1 MTTQYIYLLQEREFI
16 RTNDNVY
23 KVGMTTKENYE
34 RFRQYPKGSVLLFQM
49 ICNNCKNIE
58 KLVLKKFKETFK
70 QRKDI
75 GNEYFEGEYKGMIDI
90 IYLTIKDENAENVC
104 IIEQEEAENNRKDE
118 KLSED
123 DKFTTY
129 EEWIKYNNNRKDE
142 ADEELS
148 EGHTEKYEITT
159 YNEWI
164 KYNNKI
170 SKVIITNKTRE
181 EGFIKLKDY
190 LWIKLSDEEY
200 LLGFIQNFQKEGILF
215 KNKITNESI
224 TFEDYLKLEN
234 NDEKSNYY
242 KSAIIEYN
250 DEEILKDTL
259 KKCYVKKYDLYN
271 LNYHEYP
278 LTESV
283 SNSCVIFNSINT
295 TFTPV
300 DELISDKILTER
312 NMGRLISFHT
322 KNTINTSIVD
332 DILKSLIPNHVMN
345 EYNKLVYNLIVK
357 QEEKQIIFYDYNECL
372 LTTWIKDLL
381 HKISNKNYYALSC
394 DYYNDKK
401 EFKKM
406 LKANEY
412 RCIIIYKDQP
422 MRSVEDQINTF
433 RNLGFINFIVCQK
446 DKQNIMYNIANYRN
460 YLNDNKEL
468 LIQCIKEENNY
479 VIDNWESEI
488 HYDDSIFYSRNLLL
502 TNFLK
507 WCCMK

>member
-1 MTTQYIYLLQEREFI
+1 MMTQYIYLLQEREFI

-75 GNEYFEGEYKGMIDI
+75 GSEYFEGNYKDMIDI
-90 IYLTIKDENAENVC
+90 IYLIIRDENVENLC
-104 IIEQEEAENNRKDE
+104 NNEEETENNHDDE
-118 KLSED
+118 TVL
-123 DKFTTY
+123 
-129 EEWIKYNNNRKDE
+129 
-142 ADEELS
+142 DEELS
-148 EGHTEKYEITT
+148 EDDIEMYEITT

-164 KYNNKI
+164 KYNNQI

-190 LWIKLSDEEY
+190 LWIKFSDEEC
-200 LLGFIQNFQKEGILF
+200 LLGFIQKFQEELF
-215 KNKITNESI
+215 KNKITNEFI
-224 TFEDYLKLEN
+224 TFKDYNKIE
-234 NDEKSNYY
+234 NDELNNYDT
-242 KSAIIEYN
+242 IHVEYN
-250 DEEILKDTL
+250 VEKIIKDTL
-259 KKCYVKKYDLYN
+259 KKCYVKKCELYN
-271 LNYHEYP
+271 LKYHEYA
-278 LTESV
+278 LNESG
-283 SNSCVIFNSINT
+283 SKCVIYNSINT

-300 DELISDKILTER
+300 DEFISDKILTER
-312 NMGRLISFHT
+312 DMGRRLRSFRT
-322 KNTINTSIVD
+322 INTINTSIVD
-332 DILKSLIPNHVMN
+332 DILKSLIPNDIIN
-345 EYNKLVYNLIVK
+345 EYKKLVYNLIVK
-357 QEEKQIIFYDYNECL
+357 QEEKEIIFYDYNECL
-372 LTTWIKDLL
+372 LTTWIKDLF
-381 HKISNKNYYALSC
+381 HAISNKNFYASSD
-394 DYYNDKK
+394 DYYNDPN

-468 LIQCIKEENNY
+468 LIQCIKEENNH
-479 VIDNWESEI
+479 VIENWESEI
-488 HYDDSIFYSRNLLL
+488 YYDDCIFYNSNLLL
-502 TNFLK
+502 KNFFK
-507 WCCMK
+507 WCCVK